1 MTTSELGH
9 VTFTRG
15 GQDESRHTVHAAA
28 VTPDGRVLASCGDPE
43 LLSFPR
49 SSSKPVQALP
59 LALAAPDLPQ
69 DELAIACASHSGTPE
84 HLAVVLRLLER
95 SGSSVADLR
104 CGTHPPFDTGA
115 ATDLVRRGQAPTP
128 LHHNC
133 SGKHAGMLLTCVR
146 LGWPKDTYTDP
157 AHPLQVQIRQLHADL
172 AGVQLS
178 AVHAGTDGCS
188 VPAFALP
195 LHGAARIF
203 ARLAAASGEHAG
215 ALGRIFGAMTAHPFL
230 IAGPGRLDTTL
241 MPLVPGLAA
250 KMGAEAFYGLALRD
264 TPHGPLGVAFK
275 VLDGGERAR
284 PHMALALLEALG
296 VPTTA
301 ALRELAPATHF
312 NWAGREVGT
321 VEVHLPLRWA

>member
-15 GQDESRHTVHAAA
+15 GQDESRHAVHAAV
-28 VTPDGRVLASCGDPE
+28 VTPDGELLASCGDPE

-59 LALAAPDLPQ
+59 LALALPDLPQ
-69 DELAIACASHSGTPE
+69 DELAVACASHSGTPE
-84 HLAVVLRLLER
+84 HLAVVQRLLER

-104 CGTHPPFDTGA
+104 CGAHPPFDAGA
-115 ATDLVRRGQAPTP
+115 AAELIRQGQAPTP

-133 SGKHAGMLLTCVR
+133 SGKHAGMLLACQA
-146 LGWPKDTYTDP
+146 LGWPKDGYTDP
-157 AHPLQVQIRQLHADL
+157 DHPLQLRIRELHAEL
-172 AGVQLS
+172 AGVPQS

-195 LHGAARIF
+195 LHGTARIF
-203 ARLAAASGEHAG
+203 ARLASASGAHAG
-215 ALGRIFGAMTAHPFL
+215 ALARIFGAMTTHPFL

-250 KMGAEAFYGLALRD
+250 KMGAEAFYGLALQD

-296 VPTTA
+296 VPTADA
-301 ALRELAPATHF
+301 ARELAPATHY

-321 VEVHLPLRWA
+321 VQVHLPLRWA

>member
-1 MTTSELGH
+1 MTNAQVGS
-9 VTFTRG
+9 VTYTRG
-15 GQDESRHTVHAAA
+15 EQAESRHEVHLA
-28 VTPDGRVLASCGDPE
+28 VVDADGRLQASCGNPD
-43 LLSFPR
+43 LVTFPR

-59 LALAAPDLPQ
+59 LALAAPELPQ

-84 HLAVVLRLLER
+84 HLAVVERLLAR

-104 CGTHPPFDTGA
+104 CGTHPPFDPDVA
-115 ATDLVRRGQAPTP
+115 AELIRRGELPTP

-133 SGKHAGMLLTCVR
+133 SGKHAGMLLACVR
-146 LGWPKDTYTDP
+146 LGWPRDGYTDP
-157 AHPLQVQIRQLHADL
+157 THPLQVRIRELHAVL
-172 AGVQLS
+172 AGLPLA

-195 LHGAARIF
+195 LRGAAGIF
-203 ARLAAASGEHAG
+203 ARLAAPGGEEAAG
-215 ALGRIFGAMTAHPFL
+215 LERIFQAMTAYPFL

-264 TPHGPLGVAFK
+264 TPRGPLGVAYK

-284 PHMALALLEALG
+284 PHVALALLEALG
-296 VPTTA
+296 VPVTA
-301 ALRELAPATHF
+301 AMRELAPAVQR

-321 VEVHLPLRWA
+321 VQVELPLLRA